1 MPCHEGGTAVM
12 DRDATLVERLRER
25 GAGAA
30 EELVDTYGDRVYR
43 LAVRITGSPSDA
55 EEVAQ
60 DALWSVSRKIDRFRG
75 DSAFGSWLYRITA
88 NAAYQKLRGRRSA
101 RHEISWHDLAPG
113 LDEKGHSVEPP
124 VDWSPRL
131 RDPAMEAELRT
142 ALREAIDQLPGEYR
156 APLLLRDVEGLS
168 TLEVAEAL
176 GLKPAT
182 IKSRVHRARLFLSKR
197 LEALR

>member
-1 MPCHEGGTAVM
+1 MPCHEGGTAVA
-12 DRDATLVERLRER
+12 DRDTTLVERLRE
-25 GAGAA
+25 GVPGAA

-43 LAVRITGSPSDA
+43 LAVRITGSASDA

-60 DALWSVSRKIDRFRG
+60 DALWSVSRKIDSFRG
-75 DSAFGSWLYRITA
+75 DSAFGSWIYRITA
-88 NAAYQKLRGRRSA
+88 NAAYQKLRGGRAA
-101 RHEISWHDLAPG
+101 RHEISWHDLAPAM
-113 LDEKGHSVEPP
+113 DDKGHSIEPP
-124 VDWSPRL
+124 MDWSPRL

-176 GLKPAT
+176 RLKPAT
-182 IKSRVHRARLFLSKR
+182 VKSRVHRARLFLRKR